1 MKKVVKFGLLVF
13 SVAIFG
19 ACSSNNDS
27 SKTVS
32 SLKKEISRLESENSD
47 LQSRISAYES
57 YSEETTEESEESEE
71 SSTETKEF
79 NLGESATF
87 TTGEKVTV
95 TEVKS
100 DDSVEMYDLKEGE
113 HGVVVTAIVENTTT
127 SPFSFN
133 AQTFDLYDGNDEI
146 GDFNASTYNNN
157 IPSDIAAGKKATV
170 IINFATKGN
179 APYYVTYGPATWIR
193 KKKKKHA
200 PPTKK

>member
-13 SVAIFG
+13 SVGILG
-19 ACSSNNDS
+19 ACSSNNES
-27 SKTVS
+27 SETVS
-32 SLKKEISRLESENSD
+32 SLKKEVSRLESENSD
-47 LQSRISAYES
+47 LQSRVSAYES
-57 YSEETTEESEESEE
+57 YSEETTEESEES
-71 SSTETKEF
+71 STETREF

-113 HGVVVTAIVENTTT
+113 HGVVVTAVVENTTT

-133 AQTFDLYDGNDEI
+133 AQTFDLYDGNNEI

-157 IPSDIAAGKKATV
+157 IPSDIAAGKKATI

-179 APYYVTYGPATWIR
+179 APYYVTYGPATWVS
-193 KKKKKHA
+193 K
-200 PPTKK
+200 